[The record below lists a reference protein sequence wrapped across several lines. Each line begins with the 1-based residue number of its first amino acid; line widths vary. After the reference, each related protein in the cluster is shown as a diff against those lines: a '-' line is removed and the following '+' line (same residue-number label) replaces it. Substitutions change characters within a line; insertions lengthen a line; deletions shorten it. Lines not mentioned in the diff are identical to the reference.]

1 MNAIGDLAILAAS
14 LFMAVSFWRA
24 SWKMGRANEGTR
36 LISFGLAFIAAS
48 AAIDAAELLG
58 PQAFL
63 PMLGTDVTEAIA
75 YGGYSISAVLL
86 VAGFTRWLPLIRR
99 LDHEVSG
106 RARAETEL
114 NRTLDRVRRYNAGLE
129 ELGKA
134 QVQNQWSQSELID
147 EATRRLSALMGVS
160 RVSVWTRDAD
170 GQAIEC
176 LSLYAEDPGEHSRG
190 ERLPRASNPAY
201 FEAIESG
208 STVNVTDTL
217 SDPITLAFVPG
228 YMKPLNIGAMLDAP
242 IFTGEGVRGVV
253 CCEHIGGSRRWTEED
268 IFLAKSVAQHITAA
282 MLTEDLQH
290 AADQA
295 QSANDAKS
303 TFLANMSHELRTPL
317 NGMLGMAELIA
328 DTATSDSQRESA
340 DTLIGS
346 GRQLLSVLNDVLDLT
361 KMEAGHMQL
370 RPEPTDM
377 AALIRE
383 CSALFRPAAKKK
395 GLAFNLDLGALPD
408 RISADPVRVR
418 QILSNLI
425 ANAVKFTEEGS
436 VSVAARLEFAPGG
449 LQDRVVVSVSDTGCG
464 ISKDAQR
471 RLFRRFSQVDE
482 GHAPR
487 HGGTG
492 LGLVIARELAQR
504 MEGDIAVDSTPD
516 KGSRFTFSF
525 PAHGAETDL
534 KTESNPPLA
543 SDGLAGAQVLLVDDN
558 DINRMVARCFI
569 EPSGATV
576 TEAASGMEALDA
588 LAEQA
593 FDIVLMDAHMPKMDG
608 LTTLAELRKMPG
620 GDVLPVVVI
629 TADALAKDEA
639 RYLEAGMDAYVPKPV
654 DKHRLLK
661 TCAHLLKHG
670 RGAPRLTAK
679 SA

>member
-14 LFMAVSFWRA
+14 LFMAVSFWRV

-36 LISFGLAFIAAS
+36 LISFGLAVVAAS
-48 AAIDAAELLG
+48 AAIDAAELIG

-75 YGGYSISAVLL
+75 YVGYSISAILL

-99 LDHEVSG
+99 LDKEVSG

-129 ELGKA
+129 DLGKA
-134 QVQNQWSQSELID
+134 QVQNQWTQTELID

-176 LSLYAEDPGEHSRG
+176 LSLYSEGSGEHSRG
-190 ERLPRASNPAY
+190 DRLPRSSNPAY
-201 FEAIESG
+201 FDAIEAG
-208 STVNVTDTL
+208 STVSVTDTL

-253 CCEHIGGSRRWTEED
+253 CCEHIGGTRRWTAED

-282 MLTEDLQH
+282 MLTDDVQR

-295 QSANDAKS
+295 QTANEAKS

-328 DTATSDSQRESA
+328 DTATTKSQRESA

-377 AALIRE
+377 AALVRE

-395 GLAFNLDLGALPD
+395 GLALHLDLGVMPD
-408 RISADPVRVR
+408 RVSIDPVRVR

-425 ANAVKFTEEGS
+425 ANAVKFTEQGS
-436 VSVAARLEFAPGG
+436 VSVAAHVEFEPEEAH
-449 LQDRVVVSVSDTGCG
+449 DRIVVSVSDTGCG
-464 ISKDAQR
+464 ISEGAQR
-471 RLFRRFSQVDE
+471 RLFQRFSQVDD
-482 GHAPR
+482 GQAPR

-504 MEGDIAVDSTPD
+504 MDGDIAVDSTPD

-525 PAHGAETDL
+525 LAHAAEIEL
-534 KTESNPPLA
+534 ETESEAPEA
-543 SDGLAGAQVLLVDDN
+543 GDVLAGAQVLLVDDN

-569 EPSGATV
+569 EPAGATV

-593 FDIVLMDAHMPKMDG
+593 FDVVLLDAHMPKMDG
-608 LTTLAELRKMPG
+608 LTTLAKLRKLPG
-620 GDVLPVVVI
+620 GDALPVVVI
-629 TADALAKDEA
+629 TADALAKDEK
-639 RYLEAGMDAYVPKPV
+639 RYLEPGWTPMCPSRSTSNACLKPAPICSNMDA
-654 DKHRLLK
+654 
-661 TCAHLLKHG
+661 AG
-670 RGAPRLTAK
+670 PRLTAK